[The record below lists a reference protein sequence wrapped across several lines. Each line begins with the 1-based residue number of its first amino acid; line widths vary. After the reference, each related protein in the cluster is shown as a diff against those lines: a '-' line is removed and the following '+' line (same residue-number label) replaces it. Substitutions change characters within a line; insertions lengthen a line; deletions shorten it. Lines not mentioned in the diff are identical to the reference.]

1 MTHSLART
9 TGSEAVTALL
19 ATAAVAVAMAGAGS
33 LALRIEPQ
41 VNVSAG
47 LSASAQEKVDK
58 SASASLFGQFRS
70 SMADFLWLKVDK
82 YAHSGVDLR
91 GLTDGEKKNKASDQV
106 ASKDG
111 GKEQGNREH
120 RGDETTVVPSASN
133 DWRGIYGSLERE
145 VQPYEDMAHHTH
157 RDPKE
162 ALPLFRLMTWSN
174 PHFIPGYTVGAAMI
188 ARDHAKIDDAVAFLK
203 EGMTNNPDSI
213 EISSDLGAMLTIRKH
228 NYAQALPYLKQSIDN
243 GSRRDRTTLSDDE
256 KEAYQA
262 AYRWTVLNRREA
274 KDPAAARAAA
284 LAGLKLFSNDVVCR
298 HYLES
303 IGVTVKRV
311 KATP

>member
-1 MTHSLART
+1 MTHSIARS
-9 TGSEAVTALL
+9 TGSEMLTIL
-19 ATAAVAVAMAGAGS
+19 ASAAVLTLAMAGMGT

-41 VNVSAG
+41 VNVTAG
-47 LSASAQEKVDK
+47 LSATAQEKVDK

-91 GLTDGEKKNKASDQV
+91 GLTDEEKKNKAAGQV
-106 ASKDG
+106 ASQDG

-120 RGDETTVVPSASN
+120 RGDETTVVPSANN

-145 VQPYEDMAHHTH
+145 VQPYQNMAHHTH

-188 ARDHAKIDDAVAFLK
+188 ARDHAKVDDAVAFLK
-203 EGMTNNPDSI
+203 EGMTSNPDSI
-213 EISSDLGAMLTIRKH
+213 EIASDLGAMLTIRKH
-228 NYAQALPYLKQSIDN
+228 DYAQALPILKQSIDN
-243 GSRRDRTTLSDDE
+243 GRKRDMTTLSDDE

-274 KDPAAARAAA
+274 KDPVAARAAA
-284 LAGLKLFSNDVVCR
+284 ETGLKLFANDVVCR

-303 IGVTVKRV
+303 IGVKVQRV